1 MNLAFPAL
9 FIFLLTLPGLLF
21 RIGYR
26 RGPNGAWKHPFV
38 IQSLGDEIAW
48 SLGLAALFHAA
59 AIWAWQHF
67 RGPINLKY
75 PLALLVSSKDGM
87 VESAIERTASGAD
100 AVAVYFFL
108 LGFGSYLFGLFAHF
122 LVRSQG
128 LDHRCRLFRYDNP
141 WFYLLSGES
150 LQAILPDQPKS
161 WWSRLCSWW
170 PLGRPRKADVVKI
183 SAAVKQG
190 NDVYLYV
197 GKLESFEFD
206 RAGQLDRLV
215 LSQASRRLLSKD
227 RMPEAQNEH
236 DASKDERF
244 YPIET
249 LHFVIRYADICTL
262 NIEHILLREIRQAE
276 SVATE
281 NGGPARAA
289 RSAFHRCRLASWLHR
304 LKIWMRDF
312 F

>member
-9 FIFLLTLPGLLF
+9 FIFLLTLPGILF

-26 RGPNGAWKHPFV
+26 RGPNGSWKHPFV

-48 SLGLAALFHAA
+48 SFGLAALFHVVG
-59 AIWAWQHF
+59 ISAWQKF
-67 RGPINLKY
+67 QGPIDLKY
-75 PLALLVSSKDGM
+75 PLALLVSGKDAM
-87 VESAIERTASGAD
+87 VESAIERTAAGAD
-100 AVAVYFFL
+100 EVALYFFS
-108 LGFGSYLFGLFAHF
+108 LGFAAYFLGLFAHSF
-122 LVRSQG
+122 VRSQG

-150 LQAILPDQPKS
+150 LQAILPENPKLL
-161 WWSRLCSWW
+161 WARKPNWW
-170 PLGRPRKADVVKI
+170 PFGRPRKADVVKI

-215 LSQASRRLLSKD
+215 LSQASRRLLSED
-227 RMPEAQNEH
+227 RKPVESYVH
-236 DASKDERF
+236 DARKDGRF

-249 LHFVIRYADICTL
+249 LYFVIRYADICTL
-262 NIEHILLREIRQAE
+262 NVEFIVLREKSQVERLAK
-276 SVATE
+276 E
-281 NGGPARAA
+281 NGQPRRPF
-289 RSAFHRCRLASWLHR
+289 RSVSLWRQLVRWLCGLR
-304 LKIWMRDF
+304 VLMTC
-312 F
+312 